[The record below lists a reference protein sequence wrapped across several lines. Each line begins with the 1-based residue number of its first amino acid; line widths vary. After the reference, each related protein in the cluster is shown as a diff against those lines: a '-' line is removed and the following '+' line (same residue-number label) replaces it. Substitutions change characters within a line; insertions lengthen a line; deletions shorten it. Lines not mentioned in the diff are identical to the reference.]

1 MKKFV
6 ICLVAFAF
14 VAAIANLAF
23 GRTMQEEMDKVRD
36 YLNVVDAK
44 LATAKQAKN
53 KKKIDLLHAEKTATL
68 ARWNKLK
75 ASMVTEQAP
84 VAPAPIIVNPT
95 PVTVSPTPV
104 VIVTPAPLAG
114 RGVSVYVNG
123 GLDAG
128 LIGFSGNLDYDLSG
142 LSIQGASVRVGA
154 NYVSGNNPNGGDSMK
169 AAFAKIGAVYY
180 ITPYMPNLG
189 VPLTWYVGGAYLLPV
204 KVNNART
211 GVWGLEAY
219 LGTNYNIPEMGIV
232 NFEIGWAG
240 LKYSSDQ
247 PSLKGIDAKLG
258 YGIRF

>member
-1 MKKFV
+1 MKKFI

-53 KKKIDLLHAEKTATL
+53 KKKVDLLHAEKSATL

-84 VAPAPIIVNPT
+84 VAPAPIIVT
-95 PVTVSPTPV
+95 PTPV
-104 VIVTPAPLAG
+104 VVVTPTPEAG
-114 RGVSVYVNG
+114 RGVALYLNG

-169 AAFAKIGAVYY
+169 ALFAKLGAVYY
-180 ITPYMPNLG
+180 ITPYMPDLG

-219 LGTNYNIPEMGIV
+219 LGTNYVVPELGII
-232 NFEIGWAG
+232 NFEIGYAG
-240 LKYSSDQ
+240 LKYASSQ
-247 PSLKGIDAKLG
+247 PSLKGIDLKLG
-258 YGIRF
+258 YGIKF